1 MSLVGSLEDLGLA
14 DILQIVSLARKSGVL
29 VLRSADGE
37 GHVVFREG
45 LVHAAQLKGPS
56 EGLDAPQDEA
66 GDGARP
72 APPERAMERD
82 EAFRRELVEQCLA
95 RLFEWRSGQ
104 FSFDVSDDPECGEG
118 LELSVGLSPQYLTME
133 ASRRNDERRAGDGG
147 RGDDALVFSGDE
159 DGAHDPIAALVGSVA
174 VRAASWDDAVLPASD
189 DRAPGDAAA
198 TSAEAERIACAHVV
212 IVDPDLTAL
221 EWLKTTLADRFERLH
236 LFQSAEGGIAR
247 IRQYL
252 SRGDVPAVL
261 LSAHAPMDPLS
272 GIDTVEELLR
282 RLRAQAP
289 RMPLLL
295 VAEEGSSA
303 PRGAR
308 LADGILVRPTPAAL
322 LEARSAERVAAAA
335 RAVCAQLAPFTL
347 PERG

>member
-37 GHVVFREG
+37 GRVVFREG
-45 LVHAAQLKGPS
+45 LVHAALLKGRPES
-56 EGLDAPQDEA
+56 LEALRMETGCSALPETAECAAEPDEA
-66 GDGARP
+66 L
-72 APPERAMERD
+72 
-82 EAFRRELVEQCLA
+82 RRELVEQSLA
-95 RLFEWRSGQ
+95 RMFEWRSGE
-104 FSFDVSDDPECGEG
+104 FSFDVCDDPECGEG
-118 LELSVGLSPQYLTME
+118 LGLSVGLSPQYLTME
-133 ASRRNDERRAGDGG
+133 ATRRNDERRAGAGG
-147 RGDDALVFSGDE
+147 RGDDALVFSGDDE
-159 DGAHDPIAALVGSVA
+159 GAVDPIDALVG
-174 VRAASWDDAVLPASD
+174 
-189 DRAPGDAAA
+189 AAA
-198 TSAEAERIACAHVV
+198 LGATSHDEAAVAAREDALRGEAGAKPADPERIACAHVV

-221 EWLKTTLADRFERLH
+221 EWLKTTLAGRFERLH

-272 GIDTVEELLR
+272 GIDTVEDLLR

-322 LEARSAERVAAAA
+322 LEPRSAERVAAAA
-335 RAVCAQLAPFTL
+335 RAVCTQLAPFTL
-347 PERG
+347 PGRA